1 MVGDSSGQA
10 TVEFAVMLPAAI
22 VIAVIAV
29 NALMFF
35 SECAAFDRA
44 FRGAVRVHAVS
55 PAYEQDVEQ
64 TCLLIEQTV
73 ITAISSETASCEI
86 VARDAG
92 LGHMVYSG
100 TLSFAPTLFG
110 VGGID
115 DVFGVSLPR
124 LRHACEL
131 TVDQYKPGV
140 IA

>member
-1 MVGDSSGQA
+1 MVGDNSGQA

-22 VIAVIAV
+22 VVAVIAV

-55 PAYEQDVEQ
+55 PAYGQDAEQ
-64 TCLLIEQTV
+64 TCSLIEQTV
-73 ITAISSETASCEI
+73 STAISSETAVYEI
-86 VARDAG
+86 AAHDAG
-92 LGHMVYSG
+92 LGHVMYSG

-115 DVFGVSLPR
+115 EVFGIPLPR

-131 TVDQYKPGV
+131 TVDQYKSGV